1 MSGPKGY
8 SVSVLNP
15 ILNEIFQLQCSIQT
29 QLECLFKYHI
39 CDKGRNIEF
48 GCHTFIK
55 SNQNHLNQLLKP
67 FNIKHE
73 GLIDQNLYDKYN
85 QHLQQNRTKL
95 ERFFKLIQQEEKLFA
110 ERQEDYNAFVS
121 YDELF
126 QRLTENFMAFKTQV
140 IQYLDS
146 YIQEEFYQLF
156 REAKT
161 SIEKIKINI
170 QRERFN
176 FGFRGVESEK
186 KSEIENE
193 IQRCESEINSIR
205 KKICEEVTQDV
216 VRQNLKTSFS
226 LDAQRIAGSNKVTQ
240 KIDEK
245 IERIKEFI
253 FSIKDENR
261 CKKYQTQ
268 LEKLIQSQSL
278 KDEYYYIELFEEI
291 KAAEKIHRWKAE
303 IQKTIARLNQ
313 IKAHNKLKDEKAKIL
328 QSALNLMEKE
338 KIKAYEYG
346 DFKNKFKLFNEKN
359 EKKILE
365 EFVKKKERQFIKT
378 QLIQSLENLNYE
390 VMGDMELIDFEKEE
404 DFLFKIPNQSNCLN
418 LRFGPDGSILYNFV
432 IPENRNKLSID
443 GKLQK
448 LSEMETTCKEFKGLL
463 EDLSLMGL
471 KIDLDKE
478 MPVSEKALIQAP
490 KKYQSI
496 IQERMEQFEEKQIE
510 KKKYLKR

>member
-8 SVSVLNP
+8 SVSVFNP
-15 ILNEIFQLQCSIQT
+15 ILNKIFQLQCSIQT
-29 QLECLFKYHI
+29 QLECLLKYQV

-48 GCHTFIK
+48 DCHTFIK
-55 SNQNHLNQLLKP
+55 SNQNHINQLLKP
-67 FNIKHE
+67 FTIKYE

-85 QHLQQNRTKL
+85 QELQQKRTKL
-95 ERFFKLIQQEEKLFA
+95 ERFFKLIQQEEKTFA

-121 YDELF
+121 YDEYF
-126 QRLTENFMAFKTQV
+126 QRLTKNYSAFKTQV

-156 REAKT
+156 RETKT
-161 SIEKIKINI
+161 SIEKIKINV

-176 FGFRGVESEK
+176 FGFRRVRSEK

-205 KKICEEVTQDV
+205 KKISEKVSQDV
-216 VRQNLKTSFS
+216 VRQNLNTSFS
-226 LDAQRIAGSNKVTQ
+226 LDARRIDGSNKVTQ

-245 IERIKEFI
+245 IEKIKEFI
-253 FSIKDENR
+253 FSIKDKNR
-261 CKKYQTQ
+261 CKRYQIQ

-278 KDEYYYIELFEEI
+278 NDEYYYIELFEDI
-291 KAAEKIHRWKAE
+291 KKAEKIHRWKAE
-303 IQKTIARLNQ
+303 IQNTIVRLNQ
-313 IKAHNKLKDEKAKIL
+313 IRAYNIYQQEKAKLL
-328 QSALNLMEKE
+328 QSALDLIKKE

-346 DFKNKFKLFNEKN
+346 DFKTKFKLFNEKN

-365 EFVKKKERQFIKT
+365 EFVKEKERQFIKT

-390 VMGDMELIDFEKEE
+390 VMGDMELVDFEKEE
-404 DFLFKIPNQSNCLN
+404 DFLFTIPNQSNCLN

-432 IPENRNKLSID
+432 IPENSNKLSID
-443 GKLQK
+443 GKQQK

-463 EDLSLMGL
+463 ENLSLMGL
-471 KIDLDKE
+471 KIDLNKE

-496 IQERMEQFEEKQIE
+496 IQERMEQFEEKQIQKE
-510 KKKYLKR
+510 KYLKR

>member
-1 MSGPKGY
+1 M
-8 SVSVLNP
+8 
-15 ILNEIFQLQCSIQT
+15 
-29 QLECLFKYHI
+29 
-39 CDKGRNIEF
+39 
-48 GCHTFIK
+48 
-55 SNQNHLNQLLKP
+55 
-67 FNIKHE
+67 
-73 GLIDQNLYDKYN
+73 
-85 QHLQQNRTKL
+85 
-95 ERFFKLIQQEEKLFA
+95 
-110 ERQEDYNAFVS
+110 
-121 YDELF
+121 
-126 QRLTENFMAFKTQV
+126 
-140 IQYLDS
+140 
-146 YIQEEFYQLF
+146 
-156 REAKT
+156 
-161 SIEKIKINI
+161 
-170 QRERFN
+170 
-176 FGFRGVESEK
+176 
-186 KSEIENE
+186 
-193 IQRCESEINSIR
+193 
-205 KKICEEVTQDV
+205 
-216 VRQNLKTSFS
+216 
-226 LDAQRIAGSNKVTQ
+226 
-240 KIDEK
+240 
-245 IERIKEFI
+245 
-253 FSIKDENR
+253 
-261 CKKYQTQ
+261 
-268 LEKLIQSQSL
+268 EKLIQSQSL